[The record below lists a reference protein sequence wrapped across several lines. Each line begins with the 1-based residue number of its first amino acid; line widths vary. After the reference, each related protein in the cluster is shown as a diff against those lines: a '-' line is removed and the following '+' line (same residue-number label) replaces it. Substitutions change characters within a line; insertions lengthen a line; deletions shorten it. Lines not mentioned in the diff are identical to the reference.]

1 MKGLGNKIIKDVGWV
16 TVYLDVF
23 STTSFIMKTV
33 ARLFPA
39 N

>member
-1 MKGLGNKIIKDVGWV
+1 MKGFGNKIIKVCV